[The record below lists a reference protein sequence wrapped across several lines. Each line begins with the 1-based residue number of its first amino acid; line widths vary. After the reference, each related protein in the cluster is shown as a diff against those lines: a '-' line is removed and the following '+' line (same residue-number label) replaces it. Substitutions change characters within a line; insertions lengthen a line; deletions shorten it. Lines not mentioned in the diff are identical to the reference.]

1 MGTFIKL
8 FIVGVIVIVMFK
20 VAAALLPYVL
30 VGFLF
35 LYVVN
40 HFKKK
45 KNNSTQEES

>member
-20 VAAALLPYVL
+20 VAVALLPYVL

-35 LYVVN
+35 LYLVAY
-40 HFKKK
+40 FKKK
-45 KNNSTQEES
+45 KHSHKESK